1 MRLPHPLTEKI
12 MKLHGKKSYGLIA
25 KELGITRNVV
35 AGVIFRNSW
44 PIELRRAMSGG
55 RHNKIGG
62 GQIGGLRPNWNRA
75 PKHLPGRGT
84 APTADEAA

>member
-35 AGVIFRNSW
+35 AGVI
-44 PIELRRAMSGG
+44 SGIVG
-55 RHNKIGG
+55 PLNYV
-62 GQIGGLRPNWNRA
+62 GQ
-75 PKHLPGRGT
+75 
-84 APTADEAA
+84 